1 MTRQEYTDRVL
12 ANLRRVTPEERAAI
26 REELDAHMEDHICDL
41 LDLGYDEALA
51 EERTMQRMGD
61 PEEVGREL
69 DKQYPLRWLVLGRV
83 ALTLTVVMCIVALFG
98 IGILSYLWWSLEA
111 RVAPDQISSD
121 LLEQGQRVVDIRV
134 PVGNDILRIYRVAMG
149 KKDGQLVAEV
159 SMCAYDRIPGGI
171 VYEQLLPNVELTDQ
185 RGAPPEW
192 GLGGGGKSNWG
203 ADYTTKYINIEPEDT
218 YVTVTYD
225 RFGEYVSV
233 RVPLTGEDAP

>member
-1 MTRQEYTDRVL
+1 
-12 ANLRRVTPEERAAI
+12 
-26 REELDAHMEDHICDL
+26 
-41 LDLGYDEALA
+41 
-51 EERTMQRMGD
+51 MQRMGD

-98 IGILSYLWWSLEA
+98 VGILSHLWWSLEA
-111 RVAPDQISSD
+111 RIAPDQISSGFPERD
-121 LLEQGQRVVDIRV
+121 WRPVDIRV
-134 PVGNDILRIYRVAMG
+134 PVGNDILRIYRVATG

-159 SMCAYDRIPGGI
+159 TMCTYDRMPGGI
-171 VYEQLLPNVELTDQ
+171 VSGSLLPNVELTDQ
-185 RGAPPEW
+185 RGTPPEW

-203 ADYTTKYINIEPEDT
+203 AAYTTKYINIEPEDT
-218 YVTVTYD
+218 YVTLTYD